1 MCVTTGCTARTL
13 AERHLQR
20 AITARSQV
28 TALHTIQPRHTRL
41 TVNSSPACT
50 PVYANASVAQLSSL
64 LAFSSRQIV
73 FYKHAQC
80 FPQICCVKNTKI
92 KRHFTELCTSRA
104 RAVTNNHRYY
114 YQWNHS
120 DINSR
125 WWLTTPNNGQQP
137 STFPGH
143 QELGLFSNISN
154 FQ

>member
-50 PVYANASVAQLSSL
+50 PVVRQCQRGATLHSL
-64 LAFSSRQIV
+64 LAFSSTQIV

-104 RAVTNNHRYY
+104 RAVTNTIGIITNEITEWHKQSLVIDNTKQWTTAVYFPRSSRTRVIFK
-114 YQWNHS
+114 YQ
-120 DINSR
+120 
-125 WWLTTPNNGQQP
+125 
-137 STFPGH
+137 
-143 QELGLFSNISN
+143 
-154 FQ
+154 